1 MIQKDNNNIHSKDN
15 IKKLDYKNIEYIS
28 GFLTEVGSIK
38 SARFN
43 KKDTL
48 FQRKLAKE
56 IKIARVLA
64 LIPFCDRHK

>member
-48 FQRKLAKE
+48 FQRKLAKA